1 MFKVEDILA
10 RLQNGEDANVIAT
23 EMVNALNAANE
34 QFQKE
39 EEAKKKEIEIR
50 NKKKVTDL
58 QAILDLMHDFCI
70 DYYCDNN
77 DDIDSVNAVFA
88 DLKAEEV
95 IKQIEGIGVQVAQL
109 ENAMK
114 DFGNMF
120 DASPVKIKSMT
131 VDKDADRAI
140 QSFLKSIGL

>member
-1 MFKVEDILA
+1 MFKVEDILV
-10 RLQNGEDANVIAT
+10 RLQNGEDAGAIAN

-77 DDIDSVNAVFA
+77 NDIDSVNAVFA

-109 ENAMK
+109 ENTMK
-114 DFGNMF
+114 EFGNMF
-120 DASPVKIKSMT
+120 DASPIKIKPMT
-131 VDKDADRAI
+131 VDKDADRVI
-140 QSFLKSIGL
+140 QGFLKSIGL

>member
-1 MFKVEDILA
+1 MFKAEDILV
-10 RLQNGEDANVIAT
+10 RLQNGEDAGAIAN

-39 EEAKKKEIEIR
+39 EEAKKKETEAR
-50 NKKKVTDL
+50 NKQKITDL

-77 DDIDSVNAVFA
+77 DDINSVNAVFA

-114 DFGNMF
+114 DFGSMF
-120 DASPVKIKSMT
+120 DASPIKIKSMT

-140 QSFLKSIGL
+140 HSFLKSIGL